1 MFPRVWWA
9 SRALSG
15 FHLPWSGCLDRS
27 SSFAALSREKLP
39 KSAIPIPKKFS
50 SGMCFVLSPPPG
62 WCHGEGFHCKG
73 RQGWWSWR
81 AMHAGQSGWSAVEE
95 KIFQSYSS
103 FSSFSRQVISC
114 RKMFFNLIL
123 VFQGSYRGS
132 WEVVDEG
139 SRQTEIPLSVMQC
152 VLGEEDSEEGPHK

>member
-9 SRALSG
+9 SRVLSG

-95 KIFQSYSS
+95 KCFQSYSS
-103 FSSFSRQVISC
+103 FLRLLPWILGSC
-114 RKMFFNLIL
+114 RWGFEANRDSTQCDAMCAGRKRQQRRSTQIRPI
-123 VFQGSYRGS
+123 SAPWYRK
-132 WEVVDEG
+132 EV
-139 SRQTEIPLSVMQC
+139 L
-152 VLGEEDSEEGPHK
+152 LGANRIW